1 MIILDKQKLSSIR
14 RELMSH
20 QGIHDRTGMM
30 LFELIIEDGKDLGR
44 GGEGLS
50 SERLVEAMTVFE
62 PRPTVKEL
70 RLEEDGM

>member
-1 MIILDKQKLSSIR
+1 MIILDKQKLNSIR